1 MTYEEEQIQ
10 YAKELK
16 EVNIAIKKF
25 DELFCE
31 PYLVDEKITELYKQL
46 HPQID
51 PLELNFS
58 SISINRVNINLFKQS
73 LESEYQ
79 KKKTRKKALER
90 LLAQTPA
97 ERRKENITN
106 NIWETAEFLTSIAPQ
121 HVSGR
126 IYKVE
131 NKDGCGIFCLWFIII
146 DAIIVLLFFL
156 FNN

>member
-1 MTYEEEQIQ
+1 MWERFKYSVQLIEFYQ
-10 YAKELK
+10 
-16 EVNIAIKKF
+16 
-25 DELFCE
+25 LFCE
-31 PYLVDEKITELYKQL
+31 PYLVDEKIIELYKQL

-51 PLELNFS
+51 PLGLNFS
-58 SISINRVNINLFKQS
+58 TKSTNRVNIILFKQS

-97 ERRKENITN
+97 ERKKENITD
-106 NIWETAEFLTSIAPQ
+106 NILEAAEFLTSIAPQ

-131 NKDGCGIFCLWFIII
+131 NGNGCGIFCLWFIII